1 MLKGNYHD
9 AKQRLRECV
18 TMQPNHILKG
28 YALNNLALACWWH
41 KIPLNDPK
49 NFKVIFIILFSIF
62 FKKENDANF
71 KAIDDDFI
79 NVIPLFKNSIHNLEN
94 LDHLKDFL
102 IKEKF
107 VKLLDKEKI
116 VPKESVTDLVFGNKE
131 SGKPLL
137 NIGEFLFLTDPSK
150 TSVKPYLDNIF

>member
-1 MLKGNYHD
+1 MYSLY
-9 AKQRLRECV
+9 
-18 TMQPNHILKG
+18 
-28 YALNNLALACWWH
+28 
-41 KIPLNDPK
+41 
-49 NFKVIFIILFSIF
+49 F

-79 NVIPLFKNSIHNLEN
+79 NVIPLFKNSIYNLEN
-94 LDHLKDFL
+94 LDHLKDFQL
-102 IKEKF
+102 KEKF

-116 VPKESVTDLVFGNKE
+116 VPKESPSDLVFGNKE

-150 TSVKPYLDNIF
+150 TSVKAILFG